1 MAAGRPPAR
10 AQRATKRKEPPSSER
25 SIYFYRADAGL
36 LTSGKPVAL
45 DLKPV
50 LERVGDLAC
59 ADGQRYLAQDDGN
72 VLCAWVDSIDHQR
85 MRLATIRRSG
95 LPLIEQGG
103 NLNGLDL
110 TADQGL
116 YEPIHVQ
123 IFENN
128 IIGVEFNFYGPRP
141 SRLSSYLRRV
151 TGNNLC
157 PTFTLNPLLRQD
169 VVAQLNRL
177 QAIRVLE
184 LAIRPSYAST
194 VRQADRD
201 LGSAFQAASRVG
213 TPQLVTLRLSPEP
226 HGRNWLG
233 QRVLT
238 AARTL
243 AGRGDMRENTKTFKV
258 NGLDEQTARIEEVDV
273 LRDQLVA
280 SKRIVRLDVRS
291 RAVED
296 GAAYT
301 AISQAYADLK
311 SELEQAASAQLGV
324 PSVGG

>member
-1 MAAGRPPAR
+1 MADGRPPAR
-10 AQRATKRKEPPSSER
+10 VPRATRRKETPSSER

-36 LTSGKPVAL
+36 QTSGKPVAL
-45 DLKPV
+45 HLKPV
-50 LERVGDLAC
+50 LERVGELAC
-59 ADGQRYLAQDDGN
+59 ADGERYLAQEDDN
-72 VLCAWVDSIDHQR
+72 VLCAWVDSVAHQR

-103 NLNGLDL
+103 NLNGLNL

-123 IFENN
+123 VFDKN

-177 QAIRVLE
+177 HEIRVLE

-201 LGSAFQAASRVG
+201 LGAAFQAASRVG
-213 TPQLVTLRLSPEP
+213 TPQLVTLKLSPVP

-243 AGRGDMRENTKTFKV
+243 AGREDMRENTKTFKV
-258 NGLDEQTARIEEVDV
+258 NGLDDQTARVEEVDV

-280 SKRIVRLDVRS
+280 SKRIVRLNARS

-296 GAAYT
+296 EAAYT
-301 AISQAYADLK
+301 AIGQAYADLK
-311 SELEQAASAQLGV
+311 PELEQAAAAQLGV
-324 PSVGG
+324 PSAGS